1 MRHWFSSD
9 MMNEYD
15 NIVLNP
21 QADPQ
26 KIEKWRKSLPQLEEK
41 LNYFFK
47 NSALLEAALIHKS
60 IYDQESDHSI
70 AERLEFLG
78 DSVLELAITE
88 YLFKT
93 YHDKDEGFLTKKRS
107 KVISKVYLNKK
118 ALEIG
123 LAKYILVKED
133 EIKLTRQ
140 KRSSLTADTM
150 ESIFGAIFLDSSYR
164 EAKYVLQNLIL
175 SNFDELIAHTDLQNY
190 KSILQEFCHTEF
202 AENPVYEIIKEAG
215 PEHQKKFYTK
225 VSIRN
230 KYSSRGSGKSKKA
243 AEQKAARNL
252 LKKFQNKLNK

>member
-1 MRHWFSSD
+1 

-15 NIVLNP
+15 KIVLHP
-21 QADPQ
+21 QADPI

-47 NSALLEAALIHKS
+47 NNDLLEAALTHKS
-60 IYDQESDHSI
+60 IYNQENEHSI

-78 DSVLELAITE
+78 DSALELSITE

-107 KVISKVYLNKK
+107 KIISRVYLNKK
-118 ALEIG
+118 ASEIA

-133 EIKLTRQ
+133 EINLTRQ
-140 KRSSLTADTM
+140 KSSSLTADTM
-150 ESIFGAIFLDSSYR
+150 ESLFGAIFLDSSYQ
-164 EAKYVLQNLIL
+164 EAKYVIQNLIL
-175 SNFDELIAHTDLQNY
+175 SNFDELISHTDLQNY
-190 KSILQEFCHTEF
+190 KSSLQEFCHTEF
-202 AENPVYEIIKEAG
+202 AENPIYEIIKEAG
-215 PEHQKKFYTK
+215 PEHQKKFYAK
-225 VSIRN
+225 VSVGK

-252 LKKFQNKLNK
+252 LKKFQNKRNK

>member
-1 MRHWFSSD
+1 

-15 NIVLNP
+15 KIVLNP
-21 QADPQ
+21 QVAPQ

-47 NSALLEAALIHKS
+47 NSSLLEAALIHKS
-60 IYDQESDHSI
+60 IYEKESEHSI

-88 YLFKT
+88 YLFT
-93 YHDKDEGFLTKKRS
+93 IYHDKDEGFLTKKRS
-107 KVISKVYLNKK
+107 KIISKVYLNKK
-118 ALEIG
+118 AIEIG

-133 EIKLTRQ
+133 EIKLTRK
-140 KRSSLTADTM
+140 KRSSLIADTM

-202 AENPVYEIIKEAG
+202 AKNPVYEIIKESG

-225 VSIRN
+225 VSVGN
-230 KYSSRGSGKSKKA
+230 EYSSRGSGKSKKT

-252 LKKFQNKLNK
+252 LKKFQNKINK

>member
-1 MRHWFSSD
+1 

-15 NIVLNP
+15 KIVLNP
-21 QADPQ
+21 QVAPQ

-47 NSALLEAALIHKS
+47 NSSLLEAALIHKS
-60 IYDQESDHSI
+60 IYEKESEHSI

-88 YLFKT
+88 YLFT
-93 YHDKDEGFLTKKRS
+93 IYHDKDEGFLTKKRS
-107 KVISKVYLNKK
+107 KIISKVYLNKK
-118 ALEIG
+118 AIEIG

-133 EIKLTRQ
+133 EIKLTRK

-202 AENPVYEIIKEAG
+202 AKNPVYEIIKESG

-225 VSIRN
+225 VSVGN
-230 KYSSRGSGKSKKA
+230 EYSSRGSGKSKKT

-252 LKKFQNKLNK
+252 LKKFQNKINK